1 MSANESAAPA
11 RSEQTAAAGNNKH
24 LTTDVVRDSGKTQET
39 LIATVDSSGGARE
52 VVSGEEWSR
61 WCGGHLCRDHVSG
74 AIFSCCSHSQD
85 TGVKD

>member
-39 LIATVDSSGGARE
+39 LIATVDSSGARE

-74 AIFSCCSHSQD
+74 AIFSCCSP
-85 TGVKD
+85 GVKD

>member
-61 WCGGHLCRDHVSG
+61 WCGGHLCPGIMLVEQSSV
-74 AIFSCCSHSQD
+74 AAV
-85 TGVKD
+85 TVKTQG